1 MGCEQRPRAKG
12 REMSRRALSQQ
23 GSASRSFGPLTFL
36 TAGYGSNAEE
46 LGKIAAELRQIEN
59 EERGDSVDV
68 FKGQPQKGR

>member
-1 MGCEQRPRAKG
+1 
-12 REMSRRALSQQ
+12 MSRLALSRR

-36 TAGYGSNAEE
+36 QAGYGSNAEE

-68 FKGQPQKGR
+68 FKDQPQKGR